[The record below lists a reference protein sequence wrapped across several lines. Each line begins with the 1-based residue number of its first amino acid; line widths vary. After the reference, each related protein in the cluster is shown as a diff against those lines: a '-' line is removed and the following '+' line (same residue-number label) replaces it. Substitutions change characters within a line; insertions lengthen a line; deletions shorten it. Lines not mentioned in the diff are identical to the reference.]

1 MADSEDEEAK
11 TEPASERRLQ
21 GAWED
26 GQVPLGHDAHAV
38 GGMVAGA
45 MALAAVALP
54 LRNDLSHVLEM
65 ALSGAADT
73 PFRTLLSTCAR
84 PMLLGLVVIAAA
96 GLGSGLTSLVQTK
109 GTFWGDLAAPD
120 LTRLWNPRVFRI
132 FSGELWQDTGMAAL
146 KVLVLGAAAW
156 PSLKALALRL
166 PQVATLQAGAALST
180 LTTDLAGL
188 GVRLLAAYALVAVG
202 DLLLQRYRYFKR
214 MRMTKEEAK
223 REYKEDE
230 GDPML
235 KGRRKRRHREL
246 LKGRAA
252 SEVPKADAVVVN
264 PTHIA
269 VALRYRRGE
278 DKAPRVVAKGKGPA
292 ADRIRELARENG
304 VPIVKDVPLA
314 RLLHK
319 RVKVGAAVPA
329 ETYKAVAAVLAF
341 VWKLQGKT
349 PQAATGTARRP

>member
-1 MADSEDEEAK
+1 MADSEDEEGK

-21 GAWED
+21 SAWDD

-45 MALAAVALP
+45 MALAAVSLP
-54 LRNDLSHVLEM
+54 LRNSLTHVLEM
-65 ALSGAADT
+65 SLSGAADT
-73 PFRTLLSTCAR
+73 PFRTLLSTCAK
-84 PMLLGLVVIAAA
+84 PVLLSLVVVAAT
-96 GLGSGLTSLVQTK
+96 GLGSALTSLGQTK
-109 GTFWGDLAAPD
+109 GTLWGHLAAPD
-120 LTRLWNPRVFRI
+120 LSRLWNPRVFRV
-132 FSGELWQDTGMAAL
+132 FSGELWQDVGMSAL
-146 KVLVLGAAAW
+146 KALVLGAAAW
-156 PSLKALALRL
+156 PALKALALRL
-166 PQVATLQAGAALST
+166 PQVATLQTGAALAT
-180 LTTDLAGL
+180 LTSDLAGIC
-188 GVRLLAAYALVAVG
+188 VRLLAAYAFLAVA

-252 SEVPKADAVVVN
+252 SEVPRADAVVVN

-304 VPIVKDVPLA
+304 VPIVKDIPLA

-319 RVKVGAAVPA
+319 RVKVGGAVPA

-341 VWKLQGKT
+341 VWKLQGKS
-349 PQAATGTARRP
+349 PQGTAGSRRA